1 MTVLYERRDATAHII
16 LAREASLNAMNRQM
30 YAALN
35 DAFHAFNAD
44 ADARVAILSSSDERA
59 FCAGVDIR
67 DVHAALT
74 DEGVDLDALGAEL
87 SLFFESPGTLEKPVI
102 AAINGHC
109 VGEGMVMTLFCD
121 LRIASEDASFA
132 LPEAKIGVPS
142 INGTIRAVQLAGHG
156 PAMELLLT
164 GESRDAAWALDA
176 GFVNAVVTRDQLMA
190 TATRMAD
197 SIASGG
203 ETAIRIMRQLGER
216 ALDEK
221 FSDLV
226 DAGLA
231 LRASLAVGDTVGRQ
245 ATFLDRGDEGSGSE

>member
-1 MTVLYERRDATAHII
+1 M
-16 LAREASLNAMNRQM
+16 
-30 YAALN
+30 
-35 DAFHAFNAD
+35 
-44 ADARVAILSSSDERA
+44 
-59 FCAGVDIR
+59 
-67 DVHAALT
+67 
-74 DEGVDLDALGAEL
+74 
-87 SLFFESPGTLEKPVI
+87 I

-121 LRIASEDASFA
+121 IRIASDDASFA

-164 GESRDAAWALDA
+164 GESRDAAWALNA
-176 GFVNAVVTRDQLMA
+176 GFVNAVVGKDELMA
-190 TATRMAD
+190 TATRLAD
-197 SIASGG
+197 SVASGG

-221 FSDLV
+221 FADLV

-231 LRASLAVGDTVGRQ
+231 LRESMAVGETVDRQ
-245 ATFLDRGDEGSGSE
+245 ARFLDRGEDGSGGQ